1 MPANIFRATVTG
13 LSSNASNGAQTNS
26 SGYPTYYCDTTR
38 SPFSIGIGVT
48 VNSTAAA
55 PSWNIEFTDDYLG
68 NLSSNFVGFLA
79 SAATWFQHSTL
90 SGQSSNGNSNFAFGI
105 SACRLNVTAG
115 ASQQTT
121 TVTFIQAG
129 WETRTW
135 AFLLLKAATT
145 TLT

>member
-26 SGYPTYYCDTTR
+26 SGFPTYYCDTTR
-38 SPFSIGIGVT
+38 TPFSIGIGVT

-55 PSWNIEFTDDYLG
+55 PSWNIEHSFDYIG

-90 SGQSSNGNSNFAFGI
+90 SGQSSNANGNYAFGV
-105 SACRLNVTAG
+105 SAIRLNVTAG
-115 ASQQTT
+115 ASQQSTT
-121 TVTFIQAG
+121 MTLVQAG
-129 WETRTW
+129 
-135 AFLLLKAATT
+135 
-145 TLT
+145 